1 MDKRLIL
8 TALGVLAQTVPFL
21 AGTAGATDLKA
32 GQALHDQHCMK
43 CHDSGVYTRDE
54 RRVNSLDGLRKQVAR
69 CELSLG
75 LSWFDDQRENV
86 VQYLNSNYYKFR

>member
-1 MDKRLIL
+1 MYIRHTL
-8 TALGVLAQTVPFL
+8 TALSVLAQTVSF
-21 AGTAGATDLKA
+21 TAGAADLKA

-43 CHDSGVYTRDE
+43 CHDSSVYTRDQ
-54 RRVNSLDGLRKQVAR
+54 RRVSSLDGLRKQVAR

-86 VQYLNSNYYKFR
+86 VQYLNNSYYKFP